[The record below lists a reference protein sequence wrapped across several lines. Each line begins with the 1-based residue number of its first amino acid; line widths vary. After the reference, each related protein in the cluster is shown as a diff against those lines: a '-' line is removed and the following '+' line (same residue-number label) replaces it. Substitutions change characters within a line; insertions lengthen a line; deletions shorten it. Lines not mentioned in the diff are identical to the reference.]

1 MGAAGGT
8 RGMIAGAAPT
18 PKAVALVLLPATV
31 LMLAFAFSYGRVVS
45 MVEAETEAAAG
56 AAV

>member
-1 MGAAGGT
+1 VLFGWAVLGT
-8 RGMIAGAAPT
+8 AIVIALG
-18 PKAVALVLLPATV
+18 
-31 LMLAFAFSYGRVVS
+31 GRVMS